1 MKIDRSVFFLFVI
14 LAVLIGAAVILVFA
28 MRNNP
33 VRDALSGDQLLKVL
47 VVLEDEGVPLSTN
60 LIAYYPGTKR
70 AAMFDIPG
78 ETGLI
83 IKSLGRVDRIDAVYV
98 ENGMNAYRQ
107 EIEKL
112 TGIEIP
118 FSISFNLDQFS
129 RLTDLLSGLSV
140 FIPTEIDLMDGDT
153 RVLLPSGAVT
163 LDGTRYVRML
173 RIWMSWI
180 RRRKCRAQTAFNSRF
195 FRALND
201 NAEVAFS
208 KDVFPVLYRNMETN
222 LRQETLKQLL
232 QDLYSIDA
240 ERLIPQRITGSLRD
254 VDGKQLL
261 FPFYDGQLL
270 KDIIR
275 QTLGGLAS
283 EDAAAQERIY
293 AIEILNGTDKQGL
306 AQRTSELYQSFGY
319 DVIRVGNAETSDYT
333 DTLVIDRIGNEHVGR
348 LSHRSS
354 SVKQSGVPFRRK
366 AALTCMELKR

>member
-1 MKIDRSVFFLFVI
+1 MRSMKIDRSVFFLFVI

-163 LDGTRYVRML
+163 LDGDKIRTYVTYL
-173 RIWMSWI
+173 DELDQEGENAA
-180 RRRKCRAQTAFNSRF
+180 RKQRSILAF

-261 FPFYDGQLL
+261 FRF
-270 KDIIR
+270 
-275 QTLGGLAS
+275 TM
-283 EDAAAQERIY
+283 
-293 AIEILNGTDKQGL
+293 
-306 AQRTSELYQSFGY
+306 
-319 DVIRVGNAETSDYT
+319 V
-333 DTLVIDRIGNEHVGR
+333 
-348 LSHRSS
+348 SS
-354 SVKQSGVPFRRK
+354 SRISSGRPSAGSPPKTPQRRSGF
-366 AALTCMELKR
+366 TR